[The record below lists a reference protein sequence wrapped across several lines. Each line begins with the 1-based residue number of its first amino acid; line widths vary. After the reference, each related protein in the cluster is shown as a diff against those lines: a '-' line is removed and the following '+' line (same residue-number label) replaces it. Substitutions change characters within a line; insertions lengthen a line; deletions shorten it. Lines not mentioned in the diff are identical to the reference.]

1 MANDGTVKLGVEFE
15 SDDVKKAFESLK
27 SEAKQ
32 IERSLKEVDKAL
44 KLDPKNTEIITEKQK
59 LLGSAIENSK
69 KQISLLA
76 SEMQKADSSAT
87 VGKNADAYQSLTHT
101 LSGTVSQLKEY
112 ENQLENLTTQSGT
125 TRGAIQSSSE
135 SVEDLSNEF
144 QQAER
149 SADDFE
155 SQLNSVSDAARSA
168 LDGFQQAES
177 GADSLEA
184 QLKDVSG
191 AADEAEHGLDDV
203 GNSTSGVGDCFTI
216 AKGAAATFA
225 GNLATKVVDAALQA
239 AEAIWQ
245 MDEATEEYRESMGL
259 LNTAFETAG
268 FNAEKAQEAYRGFF
282 EILGDTG
289 QATEASQLL
298 AQLATNSEDI
308 SKWVEIAAGVYGTFG
323 DSLPIE
329 SLIEAANET
338 AKTGE
343 VTGALADALNWVGIS
358 EEEVGAQLSAISTE
372 TDRARYLMEL
382 LSTAYSDAAESFYEN
397 NKTLIESNRTQA
409 ELDNTTS
416 ELGESVAELKSSL
429 HDLFGPVIEFFI
441 KSATGLVDGFRLA
454 VEAVGDAFDWVGEK
468 VGGFF
473 GFFTGGVSSSKKG
486 TSTSRSRAVAT
497 NGAESP
503 AARSFSVSTNST
515 SGISTT
521 ASPGIEGL
529 VPNMRE
535 KAIAALATSIPSSVQ
550 RVEFV
555 NSNMIPSSVSAFVP
569 RHQSEQFGSN
579 SGHSSGG
586 EQRVKLDIG
595 FYPREA
601 SMFLRPY
608 LRDEDRRSGTDL
620 VE

>member
-15 SDDVKKAFESLK
+15 SDDIRKEFESLK

-101 LSGTVSQLKEY
+101 LSGTVSQLKGY
-112 ENQLENLTTQSGT
+112 ENQLQDLTIQSGT

-144 QQAER
+144 QQAEK

-155 SQLNSVSDAARSA
+155 SQVNSVSDAARSA

-177 GADSLEA
+177 GADGLEE
-184 QLKDVSG
+184 QLKDVSE
-191 AADEAEHGLDDV
+191 AADEAERGLDDV
-203 GNSTSGVGDCFTI
+203 GNSTSGVGDGFTI

-225 GNLATKVVDAALQA
+225 GNLTTKVVDAALEA

-245 MDEATEEYRESMGL
+245 MDEATEEYRESLGK

-268 FNAEKAQEAYRGFF
+268 FNAEKAQEAYNGFF

-298 AQLATNSEDI
+298 AQLATSSEDI

-358 EEEVGAQLSAISTE
+358 EEEVGAQLSEISTE
-372 TDRARYLMEL
+372 TDRARYLMDL

-416 ELGESVAELKSSL
+416 ELGESVANLKSSL
-429 HDLFGPVIEFFI
+429 HDLFGPVLEFFI

-468 VGGFF
+468 VGSFF
-473 GFFTGGVSSSKKG
+473 GFGGSSSKK
-486 TSTSRSRAVAT
+486 SASASRSRAVAA
-497 NGAESP
+497 NGTESP
-503 AARSFSVSTNST
+503 VARSISVGADSSD
-515 SGISTT
+515 GISPT
-521 ASPGIEGL
+521 AIHGIEGL
-529 VPNMRE
+529 GPNIRE
-535 KAIAALATSIPSSVQ
+535 KTIAALATSIPSSIQ
-550 RVEFV
+550 RVEFA
-555 NSNMIPSSVSAFVP
+555 NSNMIPSSASASVP
-569 RHQSEQFGSN
+569 RYQSEQFGGN
-579 SGHSSGG
+579 SGYSSGG

>member
-15 SDDVKKAFESLK
+15 SDDIRKEFESLK

-101 LSGTVSQLKEY
+101 LSGTVSQLKGY
-112 ENQLENLTTQSGT
+112 ENQLQDLTIQSGT

-144 QQAER
+144 QQAEK

-177 GADSLEA
+177 GADGLEE
-184 QLKDVSG
+184 QLKDVSE
-191 AADEAEHGLDDV
+191 AADEAERGLDDV
-203 GNSTSGVGDCFTI
+203 GNSTSGVGDGFTI

-225 GNLATKVVDAALQA
+225 GNLTTKVVDAALEA
-239 AEAIWQ
+239 AEAIWD
-245 MDEATEEYRESMGL
+245 MDEATEEYRKSLGK
-259 LNTAFETAG
+259 LNTAFEEQG
-268 FNAEKAQEAYRGFF
+268 FNAEIAQEAYKGFF

-289 QATEASQLL
+289 QATDAAQTL
-298 AQLATNSEDI
+298 AELATSSEDV
-308 SKWVEIAAGVYGTFG
+308 SEWVKIAAGAYGKFG
-323 DSLPIE
+323 DNLPIE

-343 VTGALADALNWVGIS
+343 VTGALADALSWVGIS
-358 EEEVGAQLSAISTE
+358 EEEVGAQLSEISTE
-372 TDRARYLMEL
+372 TDRARYLMDL

-416 ELGESVAELKSSL
+416 ELGESVANLKRSL
-429 HDLFGPVIEFFI
+429 HDLFGPVLEFFI

-468 VGGFF
+468 VGSFF
-473 GFFTGGVSSSKKG
+473 GFGGSSSKK
-486 TSTSRSRAVAT
+486 SASASRSRAVAA
-497 NGAESP
+497 NGTESP
-503 AARSFSVSTNST
+503 VARSISVGADSSD
-515 SGISTT
+515 GISTT
-521 ASPGIEGL
+521 AIQGIEGL
-529 VPNMRE
+529 VPDMRE
-535 KAIAALATSIPSSVQ
+535 RVVADIAASIPSFVQ
-550 RVEFV
+550 RVEFA
-555 NSNMIPSSVSAFVP
+555 NNNMAPSSVSAHLP
-569 RHQSEQFGSN
+569 NGYSQRIGS
-579 SGHSSGG
+579 GTG
-586 EQRVKLDIG
+586 EQTSGIVEHKVKIEIT
-595 FYPREA
+595 PRELA
-601 SMFLRPY
+601 RFLHPY
-608 LRDEDRRSGTDL
+608 ICEEEKRLGTDL
-620 VE
+620 AT

>member
-15 SDDVKKAFESLK
+15 SDDIRKEFESLK

-101 LSGTVSQLKEY
+101 LSGTVSQLKGY
-112 ENQLENLTTQSGT
+112 ENQLQDLTTQSGT

-168 LDGFQQAES
+168 LDGFQQTES
-177 GADSLEA
+177 GADGLEE
-184 QLKDVSG
+184 QLKDVSE
-191 AADEAEHGLDDV
+191 AADEAERGLDDV
-203 GNSTSGVGDCFTI
+203 GNSTSGVGDGFTI

-225 GNLATKVVDAALQA
+225 GNLATKVVDVALQA
-239 AEAIWQ
+239 ADAIWQ
-245 MDEATEEYRESMGL
+245 MDEATEEYRESLGK

-268 FNAEKAQEAYRGFF
+268 FNAEKAQEAYNGFF

-298 AQLATNSEDI
+298 AQLATSSEDI

-358 EEEVGAQLSAISTE
+358 EEEVGAQLSEISTE

-416 ELGESVAELKSSL
+416 ELGESVANLKSSL
-429 HDLFGPVIEFFI
+429 HDLFGPVLEFFI

-454 VEAVGDAFDWVGEK
+454 VEAVGAAFDWVGEK

-473 GFFTGGVSSSKKG
+473 GFFTGGGSSSKK
-486 TSTSRSRAVAT
+486 SSSASRSRAVAA

-503 AARSFSVSTNST
+503 AARSISVGADSSA
-515 SGISTT
+515 GISTT
-521 ASPGIEGL
+521 AIQGIEGL
-529 VPNMRE
+529 VPDMRE
-535 KAIAALATSIPSSVQ
+535 RVVADIAASIPSFVQ
-550 RVEFV
+550 RVEFA
-555 NSNMIPSSVSAFVP
+555 NSNMIPSSASASVP
-569 RHQSEQFGSN
+569 RYQSEQFGGN
-579 SGHSSGG
+579 SGYSSGG